1 MKVEDLLTNF
11 VGLSVI
17 MTGYDANVIAPKLDP
32 LEDNS
37 IAQQYLRLM
46 LARADNEIFMQ
57 TLALL
62 GNILSSMPDP
72 AGDPWS
78 WTDDIKKQVTEQVT
92 ALLLVDDDMASMCRR
107 LTRLWYLATW
117 YTNEPPDSDGLV
129 VSMEAY
135 QQGLAWPTFQAHP
148 MGYSELDFGY
158 WKDQPATAATT
169 PPAPPV
175 LNAPSATPPATE
187 SGGKQRGGV

>member
-1 MKVEDLLTNF
+1 MKVEDFLTNF
-11 VGLSVI
+11 VGLSAI
-17 MTGYDANVIAPKLDP
+17 LTGYDANVIAPKVDP

-46 LARADNEIFMQ
+46 LARADNEIFLQ
-57 TLALL
+57 VLALT
-62 GNILSSMPDP
+62 GSIMSSMPDP

-78 WTDDIKKQVTEQVT
+78 WTDAIKQQVTEQVKS
-92 ALLLVDDDMASMCRR
+92 LILVDDDMASMTRR
-107 LTRLWYLATW
+107 MTRLWYLATW
-117 YTNEPPDSDGLV
+117 YTNEPPDGEGLV

-158 WKDQPATAATT
+158 WAAAPATAGTT

-187 SGGKQRGGV
+187 SGGQQRGGV